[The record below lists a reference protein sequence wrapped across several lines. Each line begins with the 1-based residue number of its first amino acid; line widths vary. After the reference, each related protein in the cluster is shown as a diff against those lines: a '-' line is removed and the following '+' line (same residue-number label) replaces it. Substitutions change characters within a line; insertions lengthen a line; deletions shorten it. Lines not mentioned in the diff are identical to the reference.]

1 MSRLSAIVVA
11 LLLGLLGFGAGLHF
25 QGGTVADR
33 ETDRG
38 VESTPV
44 AVPKIELSGAVDS
57 EALDRPAFN
66 FVDQHGNER
75 SVAEWDGKVI
85 VLNFWAT
92 WCPPCLEEI
101 PLFVEAQKTLGPAG
115 AQFVGVAL
123 DDSDE
128 VRAFTAEMAVN
139 YPTANGQQNALDLMR
154 AYGNK
159 TGGLPFTVIIDRKAR
174 ITYRKA
180 GVFTREELA
189 EALTRHGLKFN

>member
-11 LLLGLLGFGAGLHF
+11 LFLGLLGFGAGVYF
-25 QGGTVADR
+25 QGGAGPGSVPQT
-33 ETDRG
+33 G
-38 VESTPV
+38 STPV

-57 EALDRPAFN
+57 ESRDRPVFD
-66 FVDQHGNER
+66 FVDQHGEER
-75 SVAEWDGKVI
+75 SVTEWNGKIV

-92 WCPPCLEEI
+92 WCAPCLEEI

-123 DDSDE
+123 DDSDKVE
-128 VRAFTAEMAVN
+128 TFAAEMALN
-139 YPTANGQQNALDLMR
+139 YPTAHGQQNALDLMR

-159 TGGLPFTVIIDRKAR
+159 TGGLPFTVIIDAEAR

-180 GVFTREELA
+180 GIFTRRELA
-189 EALTRHGLKFN
+189 DVLRRHGLVFD